1 MREAAA
7 LRGRLDAG
15 LSREELFPEPPLSLA
30 FAAAEE
36 HWIGELAE
44 DLDRGHFER
53 VLEYQTAYLEARGPI
68 EDGEAAAP
76 EATAPAAAAAP
87 AAVPAPAAAIGL
99 PEPEAERP
107 KPDLR
112 AVPLAT
118 VDVDAT
124 GETDVRAILVGLRN
138 QGIPFVDSAEPSA
151 PPPVAEAALSQAQ
164 PSSTG
169 TDEVDVSELR
179 RMRPAVPFASKAA
192 VSPSTAPAI
201 DLDATGAV
209 DVSKIREALLSGA
222 TPFGAPE
229 ELPMPVA
236 RIAQLAATLAVAA
249 DREAVFR
256 QFAVTADEWLSVA
269 QKLGKRLASDPVFK
283 AQYEQLLREAA
294 SHVR

>member
-1 MREAAA
+1 
-7 LRGRLDAG
+7 
-15 LSREELFPEPPLSLA
+15 
-30 FAAAEE
+30 
-36 HWIGELAE
+36 
-44 DLDRGHFER
+44 
-53 VLEYQTAYLEARGPI
+53 VQ
-68 EDGEAAAP
+68 
-76 EATAPAAAAAP
+76 
-87 AAVPAPAAAIGL
+87 
-99 PEPEAERP
+99 
-107 KPDLR
+107 
-112 AVPLAT
+112 LAT

-138 QGIPFVDSAEPSA
+138 RGIPFVDSAEPSA
-151 PPPVAEAALSQAQ
+151 PPPAAEAALSQPQ

-169 TDEVDVSELR
+169 TDEVDLSELR

-192 VSPSTAPAI
+192 VSPSAAPTI

-222 TPFGAPE
+222 TPFGTPE

-256 QFAVTADEWLSVA
+256 QFAVTADEWLSLA

>member
-53 VLEYQTAYLEARGPI
+53 VLEYQTAYLEARGPS
-68 EDGEAAAP
+68 EDG
-76 EATAPAAAAAP
+76 EATAPAAAAP
-87 AAVPAPAAAIGL
+87 AGAIGL

-118 VDVDAT
+118 IDVDAT

-151 PPPVAEAALSQAQ
+151 PPPVAEAALSQPQA
-164 PSSTG
+164 SSTG

-222 TPFGAPE
+222 TPFGTSE

-256 QFAVTADEWLSVA
+256 QFAVTADEWLSLA

>member
-76 EATAPAAAAAP
+76 EATAPAAAAP

-112 AVPLAT
+112 AVQLAT

-151 PPPVAEAALSQAQ
+151 PPPVAEAALSQPQA
-164 PSSTG
+164 SSTG

>member
-76 EATAPAAAAAP
+76 AAAAP
-87 AAVPAPAAAIGL
+87 AAAAPAAAIGL

-112 AVPLAT
+112 AVQLAT

-151 PPPVAEAALSQAQ
+151 PPPVAEAALSQPQA
-164 PSSTG
+164 SSTG